1 MKNDKLEQTLKN
13 QIIITIIVMIMI
25 IGANLMLIII
35 ELNRIIKKKSVISI
49 K

>member
-13 QIIITIIVMIMI
+13 QIIITIIVTIMI

-35 ELNRIIKKKSVISI
+35 ELNRIIKKNQSYQ
-49 K
+49 